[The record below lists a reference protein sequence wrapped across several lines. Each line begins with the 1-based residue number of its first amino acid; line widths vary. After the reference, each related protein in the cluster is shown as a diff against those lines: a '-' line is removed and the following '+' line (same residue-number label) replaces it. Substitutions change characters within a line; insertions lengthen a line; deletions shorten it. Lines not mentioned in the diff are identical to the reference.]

1 MIKTGE
7 WKYEEIKSVILAILE
22 MMASYKN
29 DDDAFV
35 TFSEGLRQL
44 SILQEVDLFHCIMA
58 DGEIIRELR
67 NVLDES
73 PY

>member
-1 MIKTGE
+1 MINIEE
-7 WKYEEIKSVILAILE
+7 WKYEEIKSVILALLE

-35 TFSEGLRQL
+35 TFSEGLRRL
-44 SILQEVDLFHCIMA
+44 SILQEADLFCCIMT